1 MSLRS
6 LRAAAAVSSSAS
18 TTMRPPTM
26 CSPPANR
33 SVVATSALRQQGFVT
48 VSRLNS
54 SLTLAVIAIGPSC
67 HWSATLEAA
76 KGRWISTDHVSV
88 CRGKSQ
94 GVVLAPALLVS
105 HAGDHQLCPHVGGD
119 PSKERL
125 ISNDVGVGQ
134 NDIQAKFGSGGGQD
148 IEMEISREDN

>member
-18 TTMRPPTM
+18 TTIRPPTI

-33 SVVATSALRQQGFVT
+33 NVVATSALRQQGFVT

-67 HWSATLEAA
+67 HWSATQRPAT
-76 KGRWISTDHVSV
+76 GRWISADDVAV
-88 CRGKSQ
+88 CRGGPQ
-94 GVVLAPALLVS
+94 RVVLAPAPPVC
-105 HAGDHQLCPHVGGD
+105 HIGEDQLCPHIPG
-119 PSKERL
+119 
-125 ISNDVGVGQ
+125 
-134 NDIQAKFGSGGGQD
+134 
-148 IEMEISREDN
+148 